1 MNVLLMPCDLQEG
14 PAVNAFPL
22 DADPITSIYI
32 INDCMAL
39 SLVPP
44 ILVIPQ
50 LHQNIFTQVYSII
63 VCHRKSDVDTF
74 FTHGMR
80 ALYAKFL
87 DLRLVTFGST
97 WFYVL

>member
-1 MNVLLMPCDLQEG
+1 
-14 PAVNAFPL
+14 
-22 DADPITSIYI
+22 
-32 INDCMAL
+32 MAL

-87 DLRLVTFGST
+87 DLRLFTLVQPGFM
-97 WFYVL
+97 FYDFPVSLQYSYGTS